1 MTTLPHALSSYPIL
15 VVDDEPMNLV
25 VFEFNFVPE
34 FTLRLASSAEEALR
48 ILESGPIAVFIADH
62 RMPGMLGLDLLSIVQ
77 ARAPTVVRIL
87 LTAHGDMPLLL
98 DAVNRGT
105 LFRFVAKP
113 WDAVALR
120 QDMMLAIERH
130 VAATRAAGVVRD
142 HAAWSSVAV
151 GAALAASQDA
161 GLAPDALV
169 LAARRWTA
177 TALQKR
183 ERTSVPLLLE
193 LARARTGAATELTVT
208 TAPDLPDVD
217 VDVAMPPLL
226 DAISA
231 LVDNAGAAGT
241 GIVRIHASVLAR
253 GEVSLRISDDGP
265 GLPGTLSTP
274 FQEGRDRAGL
284 GLPAAHGIVTG
295 LGGRL
300 VMTEGAPGEV
310 TILLPPAT
318 P

>member
-48 ILESGPIAVFIADH
+48 ILESEPIAVIIADH

-77 ARAPTVVRIL
+77 ARAPSVVRIL

-130 VAATRAAGVVRD
+130 VAATRAAGVGRD
-142 HAAWSSVAV
+142 HGAWSSVAV
-151 GAALAASQDA
+151 GAALVASRDA
-161 GLAPDALV
+161 GLAPDDLV
-169 LAARRWTA
+169 GAARRWTA
-177 TALQKR
+177 AALQER
-183 ERTSVPLLLE
+183 ERTRVPLLLE

-208 TAPDLPDVD
+208 VTPDLPEVE
-217 VDVAMPPLL
+217 VAVPALL
-226 DAISA
+226 DALTA
-231 LVDNAGAAGT
+231 LVDNARAAGT
-241 GIVRIHASVLAR
+241 GNVRIHASVLAS

-274 FQEGRDRAGL
+274 FQEGRGRAGL
-284 GLPAAHGIVTG
+284 GLPAARGIVTG

-300 VMTEGAPGEV
+300 VLTEGAPGEV
-310 TILLPPAT
+310 TILLPAAVA
-318 P
+318 